1 MMVLFYRAHWRD
13 YKNDQVRIMI
23 NLTTLTHRDALCLNA
38 RFTSREEAIHALTQR
53 LAALGKIS
61 STEQFLE
68 EVYRRESLG
77 PTALGEGLAVPH
89 GKTAAVK
96 EAAFAVATLSEPLQ
110 WEGVDGPEAVD
121 LVVLLAIP
129 PNEAGTTH
137 MQLLT
142 ALTTRLA
149 DDEIRAR
156 IQSATTPDE
165 LLSALDDKGG
175 TQPSASFSN
184 APTIVCVT
192 ACPAGIAHTYMAAE
206 YLEKAG
212 RKLGVN
218 VYVEKQGANGIEGRL
233 TADQLNSAT
242 ACIFAAEVAI
252 KESERFNG
260 IPALSVPVA
269 EPIRHAEALIQQALT
284 LKRSDET
291 RTVQQ
296 DTQPVKSVKTELK
309 QALLSGISFAVPLI
323 VAGGTVLAVAVLLSQ
338 IFGLQDLFNEENS
351 WLWMYRKLGGG
362 LLGILMVPVLAAYTT
377 YSLADKP
384 ALAPG
389 FAAGLAANMI
399 GSGFLG
405 AVVGGLIAGYLMRWV
420 KNHLRLSSKFNGFLT
435 FYLYPVLGTLGAGS
449 LMLFVVGEPVAW
461 INNSLTAWL
470 NGLSGSNALLLG
482 AILGFMCSFDLGGP
496 VNKAAYA
503 FCLGAMA
510 NGVYGPYAI
519 FASVKMV
526 SAFTVT
532 ASTMLAPRL
541 FKEFEIETGKST
553 WLLGLAGITEGAI
566 PMAIEDPLRVI
577 GSFVLG
583 SMVTGAI
590 VGAMNI
596 GLSTPGAGIFSL
608 FLLHDNGAGG
618 VMAAIGWFGAA
629 LVGAAISTAILLIWR
644 RHAVKHGN
652 YLTDGVMP

>member
-1 MMVLFYRAHWRD
+1 MVLFYRAHWRD
-13 YKNDQVRIMI
+13 YKNDQVRIMM

-296 DTQPVKSVKTELK
+296 DTQPVKSVKSELK

-362 LLGILMVPVLAAYTT
+362 LLGILMVPVLAAYTA

>member
-1 MMVLFYRAHWRD
+1 MVLFYRAHWRD
-13 YKNDQVRIMI
+13 YKNDQVRIMM

-96 EAAFAVATLSEPLQ
+96 EAAIAVATLSEPLQ

-260 IPALSVPVA
+260 IPALSGPVA

-362 LLGILMVPVLAAYTT
+362 LLGILMVPVLAAYTA

>member
-1 MMVLFYRAHWRD
+1 
-13 YKNDQVRIMI
+13 
-23 NLTTLTHRDALCLNA
+23 ALCLNA

-61 STEQFLE
+61 STEQFLK

-233 TADQLNSAT
+233 TAEQLNSAT

-269 EPIRHAEALIQQALT
+269 EPIRHAEALIQQALN

-296 DTQPVKSVKTELK
+296 DTQPVKSLKTELK

-362 LLGILMVPVLAAYTT
+362 LLGILMVPVLAAYTA

>member
-1 MMVLFYRAHWRD
+1 MVLFYRAHWRD
-13 YKNDQVRIMI
+13 YKNEQVRIMM

-362 LLGILMVPVLAAYTT
+362 LLGILMVPVLAAYTA

-420 KNHLRLSSKFNGFLT
+420 KNHLRLGSKFNGFLT

-629 LVGAAISTAILLIWR
+629 LVGAAISTAILLMWR

>member
-1 MMVLFYRAHWRD
+1 MVLFYRAHWRD
-13 YKNDQVRIMI
+13 YKNDQVRIMM

-129 PNEAGTTH
+129 SNEAGTTH

-362 LLGILMVPVLAAYTT
+362 LLGILMVPVLAAYTA

-461 INNSLTAWL
+461 INNLLTAWL

-629 LVGAAISTAILLIWR
+629 LVGAAISTAILLMWR

>member
-1 MMVLFYRAHWRD
+1 M
-13 YKNDQVRIMI
+13 
-23 NLTTLTHRDALCLNA
+23 NLTTLTHPQAIFLHA
-38 RFTSREEAIHALTQR
+38 RFTDRDDAIRQLAQR
-53 LAALGKIS
+53 LHDLGKIADS
-61 STEQFLE
+61 ERFLAD
-68 EVYRRESLG
+68 VLQREAQG

-89 GKTAAVK
+89 GKSAAVN
-96 EAAFAVATLSEPLQ
+96 EAAFAVATLRNPLE
-110 WEGVDGPEAVD
+110 WEGVDGPENVE
-121 LVVLLAIP
+121 LIFLLAIP
-129 PNEAGTTH
+129 PAEAGTTH
-137 MQLLT
+137 MKVLT

-149 DDEIRAR
+149 DDVLRAR
-156 IQSATTPDE
+156 VMAADTPDALLAALDE
-165 LLSALDDKGG
+165 APEEQTVALLSD
-175 TQPSASFSN
+175 

-218 VYVEKQGANGIEGRL
+218 VIVEKQGANGIEGRL
-233 TADQLNSAT
+233 TPQQLKEAK
-242 ACIFAAEVAI
+242 ACIFAADVAI
-252 KESERFNG
+252 KDHERFNG
-260 IPALSVPVA
+260 IPALSVPVT
-269 EPIRHAEALIQQALT
+269 EPLRHAEALINQALA
-284 LKRSDET
+284 LKSSE
-291 RTVQQ
+291 VQRQ
-296 DTQPVKSVKTELK
+296 HQPDADGRKSLKTELK

-323 VAGGTVLAVAVLLSQ
+323 VAGGTVLAVSVLLAQ
-338 IFGLQDLFNEENS
+338 MLGLQHLFDQENS

-362 LLGILMVPVLAAYTT
+362 MLGVLMVPVLAAYTA

-405 AVVGGLIAGYLMRWV
+405 AIAGGLIAGYLMRWV
-420 KNHLRLSSKFNGFLT
+420 KNHVRLSNRYNGFLVY
-435 FYLYPVLGTLGAGS
+435 YLYPVIGTLGAGS
-449 LMLFVVGEPVAW
+449 LMLFVIGEPVAW
-461 INNSLTAWL
+461 INNALTAWL
-470 NGLSGSNALLLG
+470 NGLSGANALLLG

-532 ASTMLAPRL
+532 ASTLISPRL
-541 FKEFEIETGKST
+541 FKPFEIETGKST

-583 SMVTGAI
+583 SLVTGAI
-590 VGAMNI
+590 VGAMGM

-608 FLLHDNGAGG
+608 FLLHPAGLSG
-618 VMAAIGWFGAA
+618 VAAAAGWFGAA
-629 LVGAAISTAILLIWR
+629 LVGTAISTSVLLLWR
-644 RHAVKHGN
+644 RQAVKSGKYIPN
-652 YLTDGVMP
+652 SIMP

>member
-1 MMVLFYRAHWRD
+1 MVLFYRAHWRD
-13 YKNDQVRIMI
+13 YKNDQVRIMM

-362 LLGILMVPVLAAYTT
+362 LLGILMVPVLAAYTA

-608 FLLHDNGAGG
+608 FLIHDNGAGG

>member
-1 MMVLFYRAHWRD
+1 MVLFYRAHWRD
-13 YKNDQVRIMI
+13 YKNDQVRIMM

-218 VYVEKQGANGIEGRL
+218 VYVEKQGANGIDGRL

-362 LLGILMVPVLAAYTT
+362 LLGILMVPVLAAYTA

-629 LVGAAISTAILLIWR
+629 LVGAAISTAILLMWR

>member
-1 MMVLFYRAHWRD
+1 M
-13 YKNDQVRIMI
+13 

-61 STEQFLE
+61 STEQFLK

-77 PTALGEGLAVPH
+77 PTALSEGLAVPH

-129 PNEAGTTH
+129 LNEAGTTH

-269 EPIRHAEALIQQALT
+269 EPIRHAEALIQQSLT
-284 LKRSDET
+284 LERGDEP
-291 RTVQQ
+291 RTLQQ

-362 LLGILMVPVLAAYTT
+362 LLGILMVPVLAAYTA

-405 AVVGGLIAGYLMRWV
+405 AVVGGLIAGYLIRWM

>member
-1 MMVLFYRAHWRD
+1 M
-13 YKNDQVRIMI
+13 
-23 NLTTLTHRDALCLNA
+23 NLTTLTHSSAVCVQAHYASRD
-38 RFTSREEAIHALTQR
+38 EAIRQLTMR
-53 LAALGKIS
+53 LVALGKI
-61 STEQFLE
+61 TDGDAFLA
-68 EVYRRESLG
+68 EVYRRESQG

-89 GKTAAVK
+89 GKSSAVN
-96 EAAFAVATLSEPLQ
+96 EAAFAVATLSEPLE
-110 WEGVDGPEAVD
+110 WEGVDGPENVE
-121 LVVLLAIP
+121 LIVLLAIP
-129 PNEAGTTH
+129 PAEAGSTH
-137 MQLLT
+137 IQVLT
-142 ALTTRLA
+142 ALTSRLA
-149 DDEIRAR
+149 DDVLRERVMAA
-156 IQSATTPDE
+156 ATAEDLLDALNGGSQEDE
-165 LLSALDDKGG
+165 VATLV
-175 TQPSASFSN
+175 N
-184 APTIVCVT
+184 APTVICVT

-218 VYVEKQGANGIEGRL
+218 VVVEKQGANGIEGRI
-233 TADQLNSAT
+233 TAQQLQEAK

-252 KESERFNG
+252 KESERFQG
-260 IPALSVPVA
+260 IPAISVPVA
-269 EPIRHAEALIQQALT
+269 EPLRHAEALIERALALPSSSEAHPGQAE
-284 LKRSDET
+284 K
-291 RTVQQ
+291 
-296 DTQPVKSVKTELK
+296 KSVKTELK

-323 VAGGTVLAVAVLLSQ
+323 VAGGTVLAVSVLLAQ
-338 IFGLQDLFNEENS
+338 ILGLQHLFDQENS

-362 LLGILMVPVLAAYTT
+362 MLGILMVPVLAAYTA

-384 ALAPG
+384 ALTPG

-405 AVVGGLIAGYLMRWV
+405 AIIGGLIAGYLMRWV
-420 KNHLRLSSKFNGFLT
+420 KNHIRLSSRFNGFLT
-435 FYLYPVLGTLGAGS
+435 FYLYPVIGVLGAGS
-449 LMLFVVGEPVAW
+449 LMLFVIGEPVAW
-461 INNSLTAWL
+461 LNTTLTAWL
-470 NGLSGSNALLLG
+470 NGLSGANALLLG

-496 VNKAAYA
+496 VNKASYA

-532 ASTMLAPRL
+532 ASTLLAPKL
-541 FKEFEIETGKST
+541 FKPFEIETGKST

-590 VGAMNI
+590 VGAMGI

-608 FLLHDNGAGG
+608 FLLHDAGLSG
-618 VMAAIGWFGAA
+618 VVAAAGWFGAA
-629 LVGAAISTAILLIWR
+629 LVGTAISTFILLLWR
-644 RHAVKHGN
+644 RQAVKKGN
-652 YLTDGVMP
+652 YVTEDAIP

>member
-1 MMVLFYRAHWRD
+1 M
-13 YKNDQVRIMI
+13 
-23 NLTTLTHRDALCLNA
+23 NLTTLTHSSAVCVQAHYASRD
-38 RFTSREEAIHALTQR
+38 EAIRQLTMR
-53 LAALGKIS
+53 LVALGKI
-61 STEQFLE
+61 TDGDAFLA
-68 EVYRRESLG
+68 EVYRRESQG

-89 GKTAAVK
+89 GKSSAVN
-96 EAAFAVATLSEPLQ
+96 EAAFAVATLSEPLE
-110 WEGVDGPEAVD
+110 WEGVDGPENVE
-121 LVVLLAIP
+121 LLVLLAIP
-129 PNEAGTTH
+129 PAEAGSTH
-137 MQLLT
+137 IQVLT
-142 ALTTRLA
+142 ALTSRLA
-149 DDEIRAR
+149 DDALRERVMAA
-156 IQSATTPDE
+156 ATAEDLLDALNGGSQEDE
-165 LLSALDDKGG
+165 VATLV
-175 TQPSASFSN
+175 N
-184 APTIVCVT
+184 APTVICVT

-218 VYVEKQGANGIEGRL
+218 VVVEKQGANGIEGRI
-233 TADQLNSAT
+233 TAQQLQEAK

-252 KESERFNG
+252 KESERFQG
-260 IPALSVPVA
+260 IPAISVPVA
-269 EPIRHAEALIQQALT
+269 EPLRHAEALIERALALPSSSETLPGQAE
-284 LKRSDET
+284 K
-291 RTVQQ
+291 
-296 DTQPVKSVKTELK
+296 KSVKTELK

-323 VAGGTVLAVAVLLSQ
+323 VAGGTVLAVSVLLAQ
-338 IFGLQDLFNEENS
+338 ILGLQHLFDQENS

-362 LLGILMVPVLAAYTT
+362 MLGILMVPVLAAYTA

-384 ALAPG
+384 ALTPG

-405 AVVGGLIAGYLMRWV
+405 AIIGGLIAGYLMRWV
-420 KNHLRLSSKFNGFLT
+420 KNHIRLSSRFNGFLT
-435 FYLYPVLGTLGAGS
+435 FYLYPVIGVLGAGS
-449 LMLFVVGEPVAW
+449 LMLFVIGEPVAW
-461 INNSLTAWL
+461 LNTTLTTWL
-470 NGLSGSNALLLG
+470 NGLSGANALLLG

-496 VNKAAYA
+496 VNKASYA

-532 ASTMLAPRL
+532 ASTLLAPKL
-541 FKEFEIETGKST
+541 FKPFEIETGKST

-590 VGAMNI
+590 VGAMGI

-608 FLLHDNGAGG
+608 FLLHDAGVSG
-618 VMAAIGWFGAA
+618 VVAAAGWFGAA
-629 LVGAAISTAILLIWR
+629 LVGTAISTFILLLWR
-644 RHAVKHGN
+644 RQAVKKGN
-652 YLTDGVMP
+652 YVTEDAIP

>member
-1 MMVLFYRAHWRD
+1 M
-13 YKNDQVRIMI
+13 

-165 LLSALDDKGG
+165 LLSALDDKGD

-260 IPALSVPVA
+260 IPALSVRVA
-269 EPIRHAEALIQQALT
+269 EPIRHAEALMQQALT

-362 LLGILMVPVLAAYTT
+362 LLGILMVPVLAAYTA

-405 AVVGGLIAGYLMRWV
+405 AVVDGLIAGYLMRWV

>member
-1 MMVLFYRAHWRD
+1 MVLFYRARWRD
-13 YKNDQVRIMI
+13 YKNDQVRIMM

-38 RFTSREEAIHALTQR
+38 RFTSREEAIHVLTQR

-362 LLGILMVPVLAAYTT
+362 LLGILMVPVLAAYTA

-566 PMAIEDPLRVI
+566 PMAIEDPLWVI

-629 LVGAAISTAILLIWR
+629 LVGAAISTAILLMWR

>member
-1 MMVLFYRAHWRD
+1 MVLFYRAHWRD
-13 YKNDQVRIMI
+13 YKNDQVRIMM

-38 RFTSREEAIHALTQR
+38 RFTSREETIHALTQR

-362 LLGILMVPVLAAYTT
+362 LLGILMVPVLAAYTA

>member
-1 MMVLFYRAHWRD
+1 MVLFYRAHWRD
-13 YKNDQVRIMI
+13 YKNDQVRIMM

-61 STEQFLE
+61 STEQFLK

-269 EPIRHAEALIQQALT
+269 EPIRHAEALIQQSLT
-284 LKRSDET
+284 LERGDET

-362 LLGILMVPVLAAYTT
+362 LLGILMVPVLAAYTA

-399 GSGFLG
+399 SSGFLG
-405 AVVGGLIAGYLMRWV
+405 AVVGGLIAGYLIRWM

-482 AILGFMCSFDLGGP
+482 AILGFMCTFDLGGP

>member
-1 MMVLFYRAHWRD
+1 MVLFYRAHWRD
-13 YKNDQVRIMI
+13 YKNDQVRIMM

-218 VYVEKQGANGIEGRL
+218 VYVEKQGTNGIEGRL

-362 LLGILMVPVLAAYTT
+362 LLGILMVPVLAAYTA

>member
-1 MMVLFYRAHWRD
+1 MVLFYRARWRD
-13 YKNDQVRIMI
+13 YKNDQVRIMM

-38 RFTSREEAIHALTQR
+38 RFTSREEAIHVLTQR

-156 IQSATTPDE
+156 IQSAMTPDE

-362 LLGILMVPVLAAYTT
+362 LLGILMVPVLAAYTA

-629 LVGAAISTAILLIWR
+629 LVGAAISTAILLMWR

>member
-1 MMVLFYRAHWRD
+1 MVLFYRAHWRD
-13 YKNDQVRIMI
+13 YKNDQVRIMM

-362 LLGILMVPVLAAYTT
+362 LLGILMVPVLAAYTA

-389 FAAGLAANMI
+389 FAAGLAAHMI

-526 SAFTVT
+526 STFTVT

>member
-1 MMVLFYRAHWRD
+1 MVLFYRAHWRD
-13 YKNDQVRIMI
+13 YKNDQVRIMM

-323 VAGGTVLAVAVLLSQ
+323 VAGGTVLAVVVLLSQ

-362 LLGILMVPVLAAYTT
+362 LLGILMVPVLAAYTA

>member
-1 MMVLFYRAHWRD
+1 MVLFYRAHWRD
-13 YKNDQVRIMI
+13 YKNDQVRIMM

-362 LLGILMVPVLAAYTT
+362 LLGILMVPVLAAYTA

-652 YLTDGVMP
+652 YLTDGVLP

>member
-1 MMVLFYRAHWRD
+1 MVLFYRARWRD
-13 YKNDQVRIMI
+13 YKNDQVRIMM

-38 RFTSREEAIHALTQR
+38 RFTSREEAIHVLTQR

-362 LLGILMVPVLAAYTT
+362 LLGILMVPVLAAYTA

-470 NGLSGSNALLLG
+470 NGLSGSNVLLLG

-629 LVGAAISTAILLIWR
+629 LVGAAISTAILLMWR

>member
-1 MMVLFYRAHWRD
+1 MVLFYRAHWRD
-13 YKNDQVRIMI
+13 YKNDQVRIMM

-96 EAAFAVATLSEPLQ
+96 EAAIAVATLSEPLQ

-362 LLGILMVPVLAAYTT
+362 LLGILMVPVLAAYTA

-519 FASVKMV
+519 FASVKIV

>member
-1 MMVLFYRAHWRD
+1 MVLFYRAHWRD
-13 YKNDQVRIMI
+13 YKNDQVRIMM

-233 TADQLNSAT
+233 TAEQLNSAT

-284 LKRSDET
+284 LERSGET

-296 DTQPVKSVKTELK
+296 DTQPAKSVKTELK

-362 LLGILMVPVLAAYTT
+362 MLGILMVPVLAAYTA

-583 SMVTGAI
+583 SMVTGSI

>member
-1 MMVLFYRAHWRD
+1 M
-13 YKNDQVRIMI
+13 

-269 EPIRHAEALIQQALT
+269 EPIHHAEALIQQALT

-362 LLGILMVPVLAAYTT
+362 LLGILMVPVLAAYTA

-526 SAFTVT
+526 SAFTIT

-629 LVGAAISTAILLIWR
+629 LVGAAISTAILLMWR

>member
-1 MMVLFYRAHWRD
+1 MVLFYRAHWRD
-13 YKNDQVRIMI
+13 YKNDQVRIMM

-77 PTALGEGLAVPH
+77 PTALGEGLTVPH

-362 LLGILMVPVLAAYTT
+362 LLGILMVPVLAAYTA